1 MHLQAKR
8 EHLTICPAPH
18 GRKPGTPRDGSNMH
32 GKTMDTPLPGTPL
45 FYRSW
50 IAWSSFALQCLL
62 PKLHTRFCVVSRETD
77 RSVASRQAS
86 LRAAGGRCSGPRC
99 LHSLCKHVFQT
110 PKLQAVLAF
119 IKRSWLRPLD
129 LVELLFACFRTA
141 VAACGLL

>member
-1 MHLQAKR
+1 MTLS
-8 EHLTICPAPH
+8 ICKQNVSICQFVLLPTA
-18 GRKPGTPRDGSNMH
+18 GSQ
-32 GKTMDTPLPGTPL
+32 GLPGTGRTCMAKLWTHPL

-50 IAWSSFALQCLL
+50 IAWLSVALQCLL

-86 LRAAGGRCSGPRC
+86 LRAAVGRCSGPRC